1 MSKHWTEK
9 EDKILRE
16 NYGKMQYRDLAKLI
30 NRSLGSVGKR
40 IERLDLANIGEK
52 EERQEEIIKVTKL
65 NRIEILSELGEQIVK
80 NFKPTNLF
88 EKKAKYLSKNL
99 KEEHSILDI
108 SDVHVG
114 MKNEIY
120 DTDEKKQVITYNE
133 NIFLKE
139 LLSLKDSIFAIYDIL
154 SNSYTLKNLIVNVM
168 GDIITNDRIFPEQ
181 PLEIEYV
188 VGEQIWK
195 AIPIFIEF
203 FNSLLE
209 KYEKINIICVVGN
222 HGRSMPNFQNE
233 PVQNSFEYFIYRT
246 WQEQFKNSKRI
257 NVVVPETRRYIYN
270 IYKWKHL
277 IEHGDAFRGFSATA
291 LERQIEQL
299 YVNTG
304 GFDVFHMG
312 HVHKCKEAE
321 ITDKVI
327 CKINGSWV
335 PKDSWAFKCFKTY
348 SLPKQHFFGCNEHRP
363 ETWSYKLDLR
373 G

>member
-1 MSKHWTEK
+1 MSKWTPE
-9 EDKILRE
+9 EDKTLRE
-16 NYGKMQYRDLAKLI
+16 NLGKMTYQELAKLLK
-30 NRSLGSVGKR
+30 RTYSSVGKR
-40 IERLDLANIGEK
+40 IERLSLTNTVPK
-52 EERQEEIIKVTKL
+52 EEKKEEALKITKANREEIL
-65 NRIEILSELGEQIVK
+65 EELGEQILE
-80 NFKPTNLF
+80 NFKPLNIF
-88 EKKAKYLSKNL
+88 EPKPQTSKKNL

-114 MKNEIY
+114 MKNDIY
-120 DTDEKKQVITYNE
+120 DTEVRKNVITYNE
-133 NIFLKE
+133 NIFMKE
-139 LLSLKDSIFAIYDIL
+139 LVSLKDSVFAIYDIL
-154 SNSYTLKNLIVNVM
+154 SNSYKLRELTINVM

-195 AIPIFIEF
+195 AIPVFIEF
-203 FNSLLE
+203 FNSLLA
-209 KYEKINIICVVGN
+209 KYEKINIVCVVGN
-222 HGRSMPNFQNE
+222 HGRTMPDFQNE

-246 WQEQFKNSKRI
+246 WQEHFKNSNRI
-257 NVVVPETRRYIYN
+257 KVIVPNTRRYIYN
-270 IYKWKHL
+270 IYNWKHL

-299 YVNTG
+299 YVNMG

-312 HVHKCKEAE
+312 HVHKCKEVE

-327 CKINGSWV
+327 CKINGSWI